1 MSLRKRMSVS
11 STSSRSDSP
20 LAFTATPNVDAEEWI
35 KTWGQVVARGTSAA
49 KFFKDV

>member
-20 LAFTATPNVDAEEWI
+20 LAFTTAPNVDAEEWV
-35 KTWGQVVARGTSAA
+35 KAWGQVLARGASAA
-49 KFFKDV
+49 WFLQDA